1 MKKTM
6 INIQNKLSEMSDKEI
21 KYQNSEEVFS
31 SNCRTFTAA
40 ELWNIQRTTGR
51 TRIQR
56 RLL

>member
-6 INIQNKLSEMSDKEI
+6 INIQNKLSGISDKEV
-21 KYQNSEEVFS
+21 KCQNTEEIFS
-31 SNCRTFTAA
+31 SNCRTFTVA